1 LNPKASKFCPKSKR
15 GNLVRLLRILGV
27 LVVIGFAALALGM
40 ALRDPANHSHAQNQI
55 EIQTSTAAPA
65 AQSASAAATSTA
77 RPVSSS
83 GVPATVVASN
93 VGVRTLAV
101 APQSSEAVIGSDP
114 ATLSTQLYL
123 TAIDRPD
130 QVFSYSVRAVPN
142 IVPANAA
149 KLFAVP
155 AAGAGTVGSIGD
167 GGVASAAELDL
178 WLNGFTM
185 RSEVAVAPDGTFF
198 IADTGNA
205 TIRTVAGAATS
216 EPAIIRSVAGRWAP
230 RQNVELIEPYG
241 VTLDRSGNLFIADH
255 GANAVVELFGAAS
268 PKAGQLEI
276 LAHMISPAAV
286 AVAPD
291 GNTVFA
297 ASPDTGVIVAINAQ
311 THALRSANVSPAPLL
326 ATASAPSNGARII
339 PQGLAVDGGG
349 NLFIAYTSEGGH
361 SDEILRLD
369 ALSSKLTVA
378 ARGLSAP
385 GNISFNA
392 EGDLFV
398 ANQGMR
404 QLLDFKSMG
413 APTTGVTLLPPT
425 PCTSAPTVFCDQV
438 TGGTSPTLPYELF
451 NNNSSAITGIS
462 ASFTAGNTSD
472 FTVSNSSCTTSL
484 AANSSCAYN
493 VAFTPAANATSAC
506 PGGGAPNTRCATF
519 TVNYT
524 GATAPLAAEASGVAD
539 DFEISCMTT
548 SIFTCPPPSNGAPY
562 QITIEQGFPATFQLQ
577 IVPDNTFSGSVT
589 LNCPTNLP
597 SAPAG
602 SAGNPTVCGIS
613 AGTTVSLPLAN
624 TITLPVVAGTA
635 VPFNVTFQTTT
646 TAGKQFPAPAA
657 SPARRLGALAG
668 LFSSRFGGS
677 GNSGS
682 SGSAQGPWARG
693 LAAAFLLVI
702 MCLLLVWLVRR
713 SRSPRMVPALAFTFV
728 LAICATVA
736 GCHHY
741 NSTANIIPYT
751 PTGTYTLTVHGFVQ
765 NASRGFTMTLVVDN

>member
-1 LNPKASKFCPKSKR
+1 
-15 GNLVRLLRILGV
+15 VRLLRILCV

-65 AQSASAAATSTA
+65 QSASAAASSTA

-83 GVPATVVASN
+83 GAPANVVASN

-101 APQSSEAVIGSDP
+101 APQSSESAIASNP
-114 ATLSTQLYL
+114 AALSTQLYL

-130 QVFSYSVRAVPN
+130 QVFSYVVRATPNSVPT
-142 IVPANAA
+142 NAA
-149 KLFAVP
+149 KLLAVL
-155 AAGAGTVGSIGD
+155 AAGVGTVGSIGD
-167 GGVASAAELDL
+167 GGAASAAELDL
-178 WLNGFTM
+178 SLNDFTM
-185 RSEVAVAPDGTFF
+185 RSEIAVAPDGTLF

-255 GANAVVELFGAAS
+255 GANAVMELFGAAS

-276 LAHMISPAAV
+276 LASMVSPAAV
-286 AVAPD
+286 AVTPD

-311 THALRSANVSPAPLL
+311 THAMRSASVSAAPLF

-349 NLFIAYTSEGGH
+349 NLFIAYTAAGGN

-369 ALSSKLTVA
+369 ALSAKLTIA

-392 EGDLFV
+392 DGDLFV

-404 QLLDFKSMG
+404 QILEFKAMG
-413 APTTGVTLLPPT
+413 APATGVTLLPPT

-438 TGGTSPTLPYELF
+438 IGGTSPTLPYELF
-451 NNNSSAITGIS
+451 NNNSTAITGIS
-462 ASFTAGNTSD
+462 ASFTSGNTSD
-472 FTVSNSSCTTSL
+472 FTVSNSSCATSL
-484 AANSSCAYN
+484 AAGSGCAYN
-493 VAFTPAANATSAC
+493 IAFTPAANATSAC

-519 TVNYT
+519 TVNYS
-524 GATAPLAAEASGVAD
+524 GATTPLAAEASGVAD

-613 AGTTVSLPLAN
+613 AGSTVSLPLAN

-646 TAGKQFPAPAA
+646 TTGKQFPAPAA
-657 SPARRLGALAG
+657 APVKRLGALAG
-668 LFSSRFGGS
+668 LFASRSGGS
-677 GNSGS
+677 GDSGS
-682 SGSAQGPWARG
+682 SGSSQNRVARE
-693 LAAAFLLVI
+693 LAAACLLTVMFFLLV
-702 MCLLLVWLVRR
+702 WFVRQTR
-713 SRSPRMVPALAFTFV
+713 LPRMFPAVAFTFV
-728 LAICATVA
+728 VAICATVA
-736 GCHHY
+736 GCHHN

-751 PTGTYTLTVHGFVQ
+751 PTGTYTLTVHGFAQ
-765 NASRGFTMTLVVDN
+765 TASRGFTMTLVVDNN